1 MQKEFEIQLDTEKKK
16 RKIRTNYSRKT
27 NKKQKPTIS
36 IYHLCF
42 DICVYSNILLF
53 KMVVFKWLCNNSIVS
68 WLYATVCGCGF
79 RPLGRKYFGKSAI
92 FKTNF

>member
-1 MQKEFEIQLDTEKKK
+1 MAAMQKEFEIQLDTEKKK

-53 KMVVFKWLCNNSIVS
+53 KMVIFKWLCNNSIVS
-68 WLYATVCGCGF
+68 WLYAIV
-79 RPLGRKYFGKSAI
+79 
-92 FKTNF
+92 